1 MKIAGSHPLGNAAR
15 PITGFAGRQTTCPRS
30 EGISGS
36 ARAPRRQGG
45 HASVMKEGWGGPHLD
60 DTYDLRIVVRKLR
73 KTIEVDPTR
82 LRILLTELGIG
93 YRLVQ

>member
-1 MKIAGSHPLGNAAR
+1 MTR
-15 PITGFAGRQTTCPRS
+15 
-30 EGISGS
+30 
-36 ARAPRRQGG
+36 
-45 HASVMKEGWGGPHLD
+45 D
-60 DTYDLRIVVRKLR
+60 DVRIVVRKLR

>member
-1 MKIAGSHPLGNAAR
+1 
-15 PITGFAGRQTTCPRS
+15 
-30 EGISGS
+30 
-36 ARAPRRQGG
+36 
-45 HASVMKEGWGGPHLD
+45 MKEGWGGPHLD

-82 LRILLTELGIG
+82 PRILLTELGIG

>member
-1 MKIAGSHPLGNAAR
+1 LQARIRWATRPGRSPVSRGGKRLVLGPKEYLVRPAHHAGKVV
-15 PITGFAGRQTTCPRS
+15 TRQ
-30 EGISGS
+30 
-36 ARAPRRQGG
+36 
-45 HASVMKEGWGGPHLD
+45 VMKQGWGGPHLD

-82 LRILLTELGIG
+82 LRILLTELGVG